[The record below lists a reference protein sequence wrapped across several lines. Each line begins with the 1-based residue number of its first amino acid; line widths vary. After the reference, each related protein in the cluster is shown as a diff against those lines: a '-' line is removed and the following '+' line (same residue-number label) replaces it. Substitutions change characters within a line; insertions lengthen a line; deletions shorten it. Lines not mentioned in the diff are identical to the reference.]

1 MKALGNYLLRTRV
14 HAVLTIS
21 ALTVLSIF
29 VSPFSYF
36 ISGAPMGLAA
46 LRKGTV
52 VGLQVAAGS
61 LLLITLPALALNLQ
75 PGIPIAFLVSVWLPV
90 ILCSGMLRSTQSQGL
105 MVLCAGTVGIFF
117 MAGIYFALG
126 HVQEWWREWF
136 ELWKQHAASG
146 PAREQLEQAY
156 QSISPFLPVI
166 FGSGFV
172 ISLIITMLLARWW
185 QSALFNPGGF
195 RKEFYALRL
204 PRVLVFPVLAALLAL
219 LLLPLNSL
227 LIGIR
232 DSVILILV
240 LYLFQGLSV
249 VHGFLYTRAR
259 SRVWLVGMYATFFI
273 LPRFILLFVCCVGIV
288 NACLGGKPVQVGDN
302 KT

>member
-52 VGLQVAAGS
+52 IGLQVAAGS

-185 QSALFNPGGF
+185 QSALFNPGWF
-195 RKEFYALRL
+195 QERILRVAAA
-204 PRVLVFPVLAALLAL
+204 PRPGIPGPGRPAGIIAPAAQQPV
-219 LLLPLNSL
+219 N
-227 LIGIR
+227 R
-232 DSVILILV
+232 N
-240 LYLFQGLSV
+240 QGLRDPDTGAV
-249 VHGFLYTRAR
+249 PVPGVIGRAR
-259 SRVWLVGMYATFFI
+259 FFI
-273 LPRFILLFVCCVGIV
+273 YQGALQGLAGGHVRHVFHTAPFHPVVCVLRRNCECLPGR
-288 NACLGGKPVQVGDN
+288 
-302 KT
+302 KTGPGWR